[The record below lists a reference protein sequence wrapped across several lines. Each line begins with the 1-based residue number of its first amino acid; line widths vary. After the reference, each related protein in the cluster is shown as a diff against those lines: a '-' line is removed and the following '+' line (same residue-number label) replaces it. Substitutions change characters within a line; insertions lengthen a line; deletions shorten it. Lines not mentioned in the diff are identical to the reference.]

1 MKLYFSP
8 GACSLAPHIVLHE
21 AGLAAEIERVDLRS
35 KKTATGAD
43 YMAINPKGYVPALQL
58 SDGELLTEVTTIL
71 QYLADL
77 APQSKLAPAF
87 GTIERYRLLEWL
99 NFIATEVHKGFAPTF
114 NPKQPEE
121 AKQLAV
127 EGLQRRFDY
136 LQAQLEGHDFL
147 MGTTFTV
154 ADCYLFTTLRWTKYV
169 GIDLERWPVL
179 AAYVARIG
187 ARPSVLAAVAAEKAA
202 PAP

>member
-8 GACSLAPHIVLHE
+8 GACSLAPHIVLQE
-21 AGLAAEIERVDLRS
+21 AGLPAEIERVDLRS

-58 SDGELLTEVTTIL
+58 DDGELLTEVTTIL

-114 NPKQPEE
+114 NPKQSDD
-121 AKQLAV
+121 AKKLAV
-127 EGLQRRFDY
+127 EGLRRRFDY
-136 LQAQLEGHDFL
+136 LQAQLKGHDYL
-147 MGTTFTV
+147 MGKTFTV
-154 ADCYLFTTLRWTKYV
+154 ADGYLFTTLRWTKYV
-169 GIDLERWPVL
+169 GIDLEHWPVL